1 MGEQHSVS
9 VSGGGCFGCL
19 GTIAFFMVVWA
30 LIFGVTIGGVHHSL
44 SCSKDKGVAIR
55 QVAEEDAKAPAQPDM
70 SPNATDFESS
80 GPGDIAPGD
89 TVIYEK
95 APPRYEH
102 VPEPE
107 SSDVTPV
114 ASPGVL
120 VTP

>member
-1 MGEQHSVS
+1 MGEHQSVS

-44 SCSKDKGVAIR
+44 SCSQDKGVAIR
-55 QVAEEDAKAPAQPDM
+55 QVAEEDAKAPAQTDM

-95 APPRYEH
+95 APARYEH
-102 VPEPE
+102 VPETSSE
-107 SSDVTPV
+107 SMTPV
-114 ASPGVL
+114 ATPGIL